1 MSILVTGAS
10 GFIGLNLLERLLSQG
25 RRVIAVSID
34 RLPQAALR
42 EFDRLPGS
50 IEPVQADVRDEAALR
65 DVLTSG
71 AVDAIF
77 AGAAI
82 TAVASRER
90 ESPGAIFDVNLSAV
104 VNLIAL
110 AAKHRVRRLVALSSS
125 AAMGEGMFGERPPTE
140 ADAPQPVT
148 LYGITKA
155 ALESVARRWAVLSP
169 AAPQVAVG
177 RVSAVFGPW
186 ERATGVRD
194 LLSPMPPIAAAAIRG
209 TPIAP
214 LPHGGNRDWVYAPF
228 VAGAAEWML
237 TADRLEHSMYNIG
250 AGITWHPR
258 VCSDALIT
266 SGLPVVERP
275 RATELHF
282 NDDLSRTRTHLDIRR
297 LSQEY
302 AAPPAPREAAAS
314 YARWVAAHADWFR
327 T

>member
-1 MSILVTGAS
+1 MISTMQRVALITGGSRGLGAAIAMKLAKDGMDIAVT
-10 GFIGLNLLERLLSQG
+10 FLEDQKSADEVVRAVEKTG
-25 RRVIAVSID
+25 RR
-34 RLPQAALR
+34 ALA
-42 EFDRLPGS
+42 
-50 IEPVQADVRDEAALR
+50 VQADVRDEAALR

-186 ERATGVRD
+186 ERATG
-194 LLSPMPPIAAAAIRG
+194 
-209 TPIAP
+209 AP